1 MVKNVTSLTGNGLR
15 DWLVL
20 RVSFVVILIY
30 TIFLVGFFLVNA
42 PLKYEIWCQLFHNN
56 WMRISTVIVLLAI
69 SLYMYITMW
78 TIFTD
83 YLKNTLV
90 RLVAEIVVFICLI
103 AFFIWGILM
112 LFTTR

>member
-20 RVSFVVILIY
+20 RVAFVLILLY
-30 TIFLVGFFLVNA
+30 TVFLVGFFLLNA
-42 PLKYEIWCQLFHNN
+42 PLKYEIWCELFRNN
-56 WMRISTVIVLLAI
+56 WMRISTVIVLIAI
-69 SLYMYITMW
+69 FLYMYITMW

-90 RLVAEIVVFICLI
+90 RLVAEVVVFICLI
-103 AFFIWGILM
+103 AFLIWGIMILWSV
-112 LFTTR
+112 